1 LLRRMIKQSEKPT
14 LESGTT
20 AKPQWRPR
28 SWQGSVLR
36 AIAQNGIPLTWREI
50 QEATG
55 LDKKSLNRALFDLHS
70 AGDIYKIENDSDAKS
85 KYNISDKRFQ
95 ICSELYNPKTELV
108 KWIAQW
114 KEVRN
119 LYFSIE
125 HEHFFLERRHLDDFS
140 KELISHAKFDVLIAN
155 PYIQDCDLSNTLIEA
170 SKNGVNVQIITRPPE
185 DKHPEYLRKKQEY
198 HSKLKQEGISLFY
211 DTKVHAKLIVVDR
224 AIAITSSMNFYA
236 DSSAGVSWEA
246 GLIST
251 DQKVVNSIANAFSKV
266 LANTSKVSEKADIP
280 QSSAV
285 LG

>member
-1 LLRRMIKQSEKPT
+1 MIKQPKKST
-14 LESGTT
+14 LESEAT
-20 AKPQWRPR
+20 ARPEWSPR

-85 KYNISDKRFQ
+85 KYNISDERFQ
-95 ICSELYNPKTELV
+95 IYSELYNPKTELV

-114 KEVRN
+114 KEIRN
-119 LYFSIE
+119 LDFSIE

-155 PYIQDCDLSNTLIEA
+155 PFIQDCDLSNTLIEA
-170 SKNGVNVQIITRPPE
+170 SKNGINVQIITRPPE
-185 DKHPEYLRKKQEY
+185 DKHPEYLKKKQDY
-198 HSKLKQEGISLFY
+198 HSKLEQEGISLFY
-211 DTKVHAKLIVVDR
+211 DANVHAKLIVVDS
-224 AIAITSSMNFYA
+224 AIAAVSSMNFYA

-246 GLIST
+246 GLVSSN
-251 DQKVVNSIANAFSKV
+251 QKVVNSIANAFSKV
-266 LANTSKVSEKADIP
+266 LANTSKVSEKEDVP
-280 QSSAV
+280 QSSEI
-285 LG
+285 LD

>member
-14 LESGTT
+14 LESEAT
-20 AKPQWRPR
+20 ARPQWRPR
-28 SWQGSVLR
+28 SWQGLVIR
-36 AIAQNGIPLTWREI
+36 AIVQSGRPLTWREI

-55 LDKKSLNRALFDLHS
+55 LGKKSLNRALFELIS
-70 AGDIYKIENDSDAKS
+70 SEDIYKIESNTNAES
-85 KYNISDKRFQ
+85 KYNISDERFQ
-95 ICSELYNPKTELV
+95 IYSELYNPKTELV

-114 KEVRN
+114 KEIRN
-119 LYFSIE
+119 LDFSIE

-170 SKNGVNVQIITRPPE
+170 SKNGINVQIITRPPE
-185 DKHPEYLRKKQEY
+185 DKHPEYLKKKQEY

-211 DTKVHAKLIVVDR
+211 DAKVHAKLIVVDS
-224 AIAITSSMNFYA
+224 AIAAVSSMNFYA

-246 GLIST
+246 GLVST
-251 DQKVVNSIANAFSKV
+251 NQKVVNSIANAFSKV

-280 QSSAV
+280 QSSEI
-285 LG
+285 LD

>member
-1 LLRRMIKQSEKPT
+1 MLRRMIKQPKKST
-14 LESGTT
+14 LESEAT
-20 AKPQWRPR
+20 ARPEWSPR

-85 KYNISDKRFQ
+85 KYNISDERFQ
-95 ICSELYNPKTELV
+95 IYSELYNPKTELV

-114 KEVRN
+114 KEIRN
-119 LYFSIE
+119 LDFSIE

-155 PYIQDCDLSNTLIEA
+155 PFIQDCDLSNTLIEA
-170 SKNGVNVQIITRPPE
+170 SKNGINVQIITRPPE
-185 DKHPEYLRKKQEY
+185 DKHPEYLKKKQDY
-198 HSKLKQEGISLFY
+198 HSKLEQEGISLFY
-211 DTKVHAKLIVVDR
+211 DAKVHAKLIVVDS
-224 AIAITSSMNFYA
+224 AIAAVSSMNFYA

-246 GLIST
+246 GLVSSN
-251 DQKVVNSIANAFSKV
+251 QKVVNSIANAFSKV
-266 LANTSKVSEKADIP
+266 LANTSKVSEKEDVP
-280 QSSAV
+280 QSSEI
-285 LG
+285 LD

>member
-1 LLRRMIKQSEKPT
+1 MIKQPKKST
-14 LESGTT
+14 LESEAT
-20 AKPQWRPR
+20 ARPEWSPR

-85 KYNISDKRFQ
+85 KYNISDERFQ
-95 ICSELYNPKTELV
+95 IYSELYNPKTELV

-114 KEVRN
+114 KEIRN
-119 LYFSIE
+119 LDFSIE

-155 PYIQDCDLSNTLIEA
+155 PFIQDCDLSNTLIEA
-170 SKNGVNVQIITRPPE
+170 SKNGINVQIITRPPE
-185 DKHPEYLRKKQEY
+185 DKHPEYLKKKQDY
-198 HSKLKQEGISLFY
+198 HSKLEQEGISLFY
-211 DTKVHAKLIVVDR
+211 DAKVHAKLIVVDS
-224 AIAITSSMNFYA
+224 AIAAVSSMNFYA

-246 GLIST
+246 GLVSSN
-251 DQKVVNSIANAFSKV
+251 QKVVNSIANAFSKV
-266 LANTSKVSEKADIP
+266 LANTSKVSEKEDVP
-280 QSSAV
+280 QSSEI
-285 LG
+285 LD

>member
-1 LLRRMIKQSEKPT
+1 MLRRMIKQSEKPT